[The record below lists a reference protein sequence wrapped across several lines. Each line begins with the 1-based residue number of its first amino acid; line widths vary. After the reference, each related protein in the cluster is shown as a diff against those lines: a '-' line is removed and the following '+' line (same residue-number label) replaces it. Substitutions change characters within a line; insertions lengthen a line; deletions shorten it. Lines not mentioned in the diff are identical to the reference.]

1 MSVPQGQM
9 PRPPNLTSPEMNS
22 GPPSP
27 ERNSMLASP
36 MADRLGGG
44 LMQANSRLA
53 MLVKM
58 VRQGLQ
64 AISVMLRD
72 SDPKAAAEVEQ
83 FAAKLLRLGATA
95 NVSPAAVGRMAS
107 AGGLPQS
114 GPGSPPPSPGG
125 MSMQPP
131 LSGLGR

>member
-1 MSVPQGQM
+1 MSVPMGQM
-9 PRPPNLTSPEMNS
+9 PRPNLSSPELNS

-27 ERNSMLASP
+27 ERNSLLSSP

-44 LMQANSRLA
+44 LVQANSRLA

-83 FAAKLLRLGATA
+83 FAAKLLRMSATA
-95 NVSPAAVGRMAS
+95 NVRPPAVAQMAN
-107 AGGLPQS
+107 AGGLPQ
-114 GPGSPPPSPGG
+114 GPQGGVPPSPGG

-131 LSGLGR
+131 LSGLAGR